1 MEGVVLETV
10 VDRMVVVDGGLG
22 VRIVAGDGFFVVVCE
37 HGHTGEGFLVVVL
50 IELVVVGRLVVVLT
64 ALWGL

>member
-1 MEGVVLETV
+1 
-10 VDRMVVVDGGLG
+10 MVVVDGGLG
-22 VRIVAGDGFFVVVCE
+22 VRTVAGDGFFVVVCE